1 MFSFQSAFVSNYL
14 SETAYLLYHR
24 FLNLSSTFSEF
35 FVIFLEI
42 IFQSFY
48 CFIQSIRIG
57 FLCSFRRLIY
67 YITAFSFCQVLFW
80 TFSKFLFSLSWSD
93 LIIISQSFW
102 FVKHFWRIFSKFL
115 KSLIWLQR
123 TILLYT

>member
-42 IFQSFY
+42 IFRCIY

-57 FLCSFRRLIY
+57 FLCSFRRFIY
-67 YITAFSFCQVLFW
+67 YITAFPFCQVLFS
-80 TFSKFLFSLSWSD
+80 TFFQNLFCDCRSCRRLVYYITKNINLS
-93 LIIISQSFW
+93 IRQFIQ
-102 FVKHFWRIFSKFL
+102 
-115 KSLIWLQR
+115 
-123 TILLYT
+123 TINKLL